1 MRVVLCTTPQEKS
14 EEIAE
19 ILLKE
24 KLCACINIIP
34 GIKSMYWW
42 EDKIQTDQE
51 DILIIKTKEELID
64 PLTQKIKEIHPYD
77 IPEVIALKVKGGN
90 KDYIQWVLNSIK

>member
-19 ILLKE
+19 ILLRE